1 MSDFNDFGFSTVSA
15 DEYEAQ
21 QTKTVD
27 TAKEVVSTA
36 TASMKPEL
44 EKIESK
50 ISGLTDSM
58 RVLSDEMADR
68 KEELNDK
75 WSSRMNEVED
85 LILPLLQN
93 LAKDG
98 DKREWIK
105 WPNRTDILNKQI
117 DEINLNLRINGK
129 DANLHGKGNGPI
141 DSFINALS
149 NKFKFNLKV
158 SDYQQNAISSGSDA
172 SAAAY
177 IELYIKDRTFW
188 GVGINSNTVVASF
201 QAIINGI
208 NRSGY

>member
-1 MSDFNDFGFSTVSA
+1 MADFNDFGFSTVSE
-15 DEYEAQ
+15 DEYKAQ
-21 QTKTVD
+21 HTTQVN
-27 TAKEVVSTA
+27 TAKEVASTA

-58 RVLSDEMADR
+58 RVLSDEMSDR

-75 WSSRMNEVED
+75 WGTRMNEIEG

-117 DEINLNLRINGK
+117 D
-129 DANLHGKGNGPI
+129 
-141 DSFINALS
+141 
-149 NKFKFNLKV
+149 
-158 SDYQQNAISSGSDA
+158 AIKAVTRGD
-172 SAAAY
+172 
-177 IELYIKDRTFW
+177 F
-188 GVGINSNTVVASF
+188 
-201 QAIINGI
+201 
-208 NRSGY
+208 

>member
-98 DKREWIK
+98 DMREWIK
-105 WPNRTDILNKQI
+105 RPNRTDILNKQI
-117 DEINLNLRINGK
+117 D
-129 DANLHGKGNGPI
+129 
-141 DSFINALS
+141 
-149 NKFKFNLKV
+149 
-158 SDYQQNAISSGSDA
+158 AIKAVTRGD
-172 SAAAY
+172 
-177 IELYIKDRTFW
+177 F
-188 GVGINSNTVVASF
+188 
-201 QAIINGI
+201 
-208 NRSGY
+208 